1 MSMNMKKICVSLGMA
16 TFLMLGSLANAQAD
30 NRQSDMVVYIDPVE
44 YTNPINLWHPYTF
57 FWFYQGPVVE
67 KLTLEKLDQAYDQV
81 SMCDASQ
88 SGKVLLWVKP
98 KMFFNPQV
106 QIFYGKITVNAYTGN
121 GKHLKTYE
129 AESAVNGRINIYAE
143 KSIEK
148 SYAVAID
155 SVVQKMQADSE
166 LQALLASKADQ
177 SSESTPC
184 GMVTLIPTS
193 KIRAMPF

>member
-1 MSMNMKKICVSLGMA
+1 MSMNIKKLFVSLGLSS
-16 TFLMLGSLANAQAD
+16 FLILGSQPQAMAAEQQTD
-30 NRQSDMVVYIDPVE
+30 LVVYIDPVE
-44 YTNPINLWHPYTF
+44 YSNPINLWHPYTF

-67 KLTLEKLDQAYDQV
+67 KLAMEKLDHAYNQV
-81 SMCDASQ
+81 AMCDASQ
-88 SGKVLLWVKP
+88 TGKVLLWVKP

-129 AESAVNGRINIYAE
+129 AEVGVNGRINIYAE

-148 SYAVAID
+148 SYALAID
-155 SVVQKMQADSE
+155 EVVAKMQQDKE
-166 LQALLASKADQ
+166 LQDLIDSKTGD

-184 GMVTLIPTS
+184 SMVTLIPTT
-193 KIRAMPF
+193 KIRAMSF

>member
-1 MSMNMKKICVSLGMA
+1 MRLTQLLISMGLASGLILGTA
-16 TFLMLGSLANAQAD
+16 TQAFADAQS
-30 NRQSDMVVYIDPVE
+30 SDMVIYIDPVE

-67 KLTLEKLDQAYDQV
+67 KLAMEKLDQTYGKV

-129 AESAVNGRINIYAE
+129 AESGVNGRINIYAE

-148 SYAVAID
+148 SYALAID
-155 SVVQKMQADSE
+155 EVVKKMQADGD
-166 LQALLASKADQ
+166 LQRVLDSKAEGGD
-177 SSESTPC
+177 STPC
-184 GMVTLIPTS
+184 NMVTLIPTS
-193 KIRAMPF
+193 KIRAMSF

>member
-1 MSMNMKKICVSLGMA
+1 MKKRLIQTLISMALVSGFMVGTA
-16 TFLMLGSLANAQAD
+16 TQALADSQRA
-30 NRQSDMVVYIDPVE
+30 DMVVYIDPVE

-67 KLTLEKLDQAYDQV
+67 KLAMEKLDQTYDKV
-81 SMCDASQ
+81 SMCDASL

-129 AESAVNGRINIYAE
+129 AESGVNGRINIYAE

-148 SYAVAID
+148 SYALAID
-155 SVVQKMQADSE
+155 DVIKKMQADAD
-166 LQALLASKADQ
+166 LQRVLESKVE
-177 SSESTPC
+177 STESTPC
-184 GMVTLIPTS
+184 NMVTLIPTS